1 MPADNKADIKFVV
14 KNMEKPRPAA
24 PTGVPTPVDPIV
36 QNGTT
41 AAHSPDLIGINFDGV
56 GVSNSAPPDTTGR
69 VGKNHYV
76 QWVNTQIAVY
86 DKTGKLL
93 YGPVKGNTLFQSLGG
108 TCATHN
114 DGDPLVQY
122 DILADRWI
130 LTQFAVFATDG
141 SFSHQCVAVSMTGDP
156 LGSYY
161 LYDFRTSTDADPALF
176 VDYPHMGVWPDGYY
190 VTTHQF
196 GEPAAP
202 SRDSTSSTAS
212 GCWPACRP
220 PSSSTVS
227 ARAFRAR

>member
-1 MPADNKADIKFVV
+1 MRSVTSAAIVLATFLCLPAAAANVVSVPAAPVVSPPLGTLVPADNKADLKFVV

-24 PTGVPTPVDPIV
+24 PCGVPTPIDPIV

-69 VGKNHYV
+69 VGRNHYV

-86 DKTGKLL
+86 DKAGKLL

-141 SFSHQCVAVSMTGDP
+141 SFSHQCVAVSMTQANPARLLLP
-156 LGSYY
+156 L
-161 LYDFRTSTDADPALF
+161 
-176 VDYPHMGVWPDGYY
+176 
-190 VTTHQF
+190 
-196 GEPAAP
+196 
-202 SRDSTSSTAS
+202 
-212 GCWPACRP
+212 
-220 PSSSTVS
+220 
-227 ARAFRAR
+227 